1 MNDICLDIHV
11 SARVQIEGRK
21 EKNMCAAGLS
31 QNGHQY

>member
-21 EKNMCAAGLS
+21 EKNRCVLQG
-31 QNGHQY
+31 